1 MRNPAKPGHQ
11 VSNENQVIKRHMR
24 KHHPEEYVKI
34 FPDKSD
40 AKVRRTAT
48 GLAAP
53 EGIAG
58 TEEVKAKEEEC
69 KSLQAKRIPMIT
81 TTPPVDKSTPLPD
94 KPLEFDPSRA
104 PSHTWTSKKLLAY
117 LLKCPRSNVEGFTK
131 MTGIIDDQ
139 VGMHKTT
146 ICCRFLHPDG
156 NVVDLWMPQPIVYF
170 TAHYHQLWKEWQRG
184 KDAID
189 TSWDDWGKLDEA
201 YQQEW
206 AKEQARI
213 DRKRKQEAE
222 DRAKKR

>member
-1 MRNPAKPGHQ
+1 MKNHSHERQKRALELFLAPQTLSVCCRAWAVCLRFSSSKIPSNARVDRKIRGPKQAGNNIDRVSGELTNQTRTPCVVQCPRLVGAPGL
-11 VSNENQVIKRHMR
+11 E
-24 KHHPEEYVKI
+24 
-34 FPDKSD
+34 
-40 AKVRRTAT
+40 
-48 GLAAP
+48 AP
-53 EGIAG
+53 
-58 TEEVKAKEEEC
+58 
-69 KSLQAKRIPMIT
+69 
-81 TTPPVDKSTPLPD
+81 
-94 KPLEFDPSRA
+94 KPL
-104 PSHTWTSKKLLAY
+104 LLPMREY
-117 LLKCPRSNVEGFTK
+117 
-131 MTGIIDDQ
+131 Q

>member
-131 MTGIIDDQ
+131 MTGIIDDY
-139 VGMHKTT
+139 VGMHKTM
-146 ICCRFLHPDG
+146 ICCQFLHIDG
-156 NVVDLWMPQPIVYF
+156 NVVDLWMPQPIVYL
-170 TAHYHQLWKEWQRG
+170 TLHYHQIWKEFQRR
-184 KDAID
+184 KEAID
-189 TSWDDWGKLDEA
+189 TSWD
-201 YQQEW
+201 EW
-206 AKEQARI
+206 LP
-213 DRKRKQEAE
+213 
-222 DRAKKR
+222 